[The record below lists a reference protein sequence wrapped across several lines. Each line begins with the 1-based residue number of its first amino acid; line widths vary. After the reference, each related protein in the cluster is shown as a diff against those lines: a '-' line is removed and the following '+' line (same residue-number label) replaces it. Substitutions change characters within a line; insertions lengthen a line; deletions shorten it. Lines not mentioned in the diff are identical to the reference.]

1 MNATVLPS
9 SVGADSENR
18 DSHASLL
25 PLVLGVAATIFGTAT
40 FLIQADRAGTAET
53 RVSQFDSAATAV
65 VADARMWT
73 IGGLVLGVVGLC
85 LIAIYL
91 ISCIT
96 TARHRRVSD
105 RGGIPSRPFVRQ
117 LRQLAALH
125 AEGIL
130 TDIEYEDAKRRLLES

>member
-9 SVGADSENR
+9 SVGAGSEKR
-18 DSHASLL
+18 DSYASLL

-40 FLIQADRAGTAET
+40 FLIQADRAGMAET
-53 RVSQFDSAATAV
+53 RVSQSDLAATAV

-73 IGGLVLGVVGLC
+73 IGGLVLEVVGLC

-91 ISCIT
+91 ISRIT
-96 TARHRRVSD
+96 TARQRRFSD
-105 RGGIPSRPFVRQ
+105 RGGISSPSLVRQ

-130 TDIEYEDAKRRLLES
+130 ADSEYEDAKRRLLEN